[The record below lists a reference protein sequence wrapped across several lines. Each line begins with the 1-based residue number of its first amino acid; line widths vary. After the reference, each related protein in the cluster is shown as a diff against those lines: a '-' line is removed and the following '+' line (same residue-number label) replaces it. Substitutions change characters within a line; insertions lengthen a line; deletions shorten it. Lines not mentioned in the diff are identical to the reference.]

1 METIAEVMQAQ
12 GLVYQLVLMIHV
24 LLFVYWLGGDL
35 GVFYSSGFLI
45 RPELSR
51 ETRLV
56 AAKIMFNLDLVP
68 RICMSLMLTVGGIL
82 SEAVGLVHPPW
93 QMAGII
99 LLGPVWL
106 SMVLFLHFRGGT
118 EAAKKL
124 TKIDFWFRW
133 VVVFGVIASVGY
145 SWSTGWLHQA
155 PWVAGK
161 LLVFAALVFC
171 GIMIR
176 MRLKPFTLTFHKIV
190 QDQVTDADNQ
200 AMIAS
205 LGRVRPWVIAIWVG
219 LVWEAYLGTAKP
231 GSPDVET
238 LSSFFPLLEPVARMS
253 GL

>member
-1 METIAEVMQAQ
+1 MQAQ

-133 VVVFGVIASVGY
+133 VVVFGIIASVGY
-145 SWSTGWLHQA
+145 SWSTGRLHPA

-161 LLVFAALVFC
+161 LLVFAA
-171 GIMIR
+171 
-176 MRLKPFTLTFHKIV
+176 
-190 QDQVTDADNQ
+190 
-200 AMIAS
+200 
-205 LGRVRPWVIAIWVG
+205 
-219 LVWEAYLGTAKP
+219 
-231 GSPDVET
+231 
-238 LSSFFPLLEPVARMS
+238 
-253 GL
+253 